1 MDATTEKLV
10 DYAIN
15 VRYESLPASTVEACK
30 LRILDT
36 LGCVAGGYDH
46 PVSVAAR
53 TLAARYSMDQPAT
66 MLGSRARVA
75 PEMAAFANG
84 VMLRVLDLSD
94 MYRVKSGGHP
104 GRAAAGGANAT

>member
-36 LGCVAGGYDH
+36 LG
-46 PVSVAAR
+46 
-53 TLAARYSMDQPAT
+53 
-66 MLGSRARVA
+66 
-75 PEMAAFANG
+75 
-84 VMLRVLDLSD
+84 
-94 MYRVKSGGHP
+94 
-104 GRAAAGGANAT
+104 